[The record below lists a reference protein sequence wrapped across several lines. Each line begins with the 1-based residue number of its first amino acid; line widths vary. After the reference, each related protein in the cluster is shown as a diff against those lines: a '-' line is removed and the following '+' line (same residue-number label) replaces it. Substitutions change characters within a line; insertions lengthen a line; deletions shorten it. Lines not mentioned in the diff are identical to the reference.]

1 MKEPE
6 PVKQEQ
12 PVIDE
17 EDFRLSESVVED
29 AKDIDLEKMFEFH
42 QITDVNQAVELAAF
56 PNIGTPPILQSPKHF
71 HSNIKVFRGDPT
83 EKFVWNSYLLEGLKD
98 QVHPDWLLNIT
109 HGFVGQSSMF
119 SHIFCDNVN
128 RTIFLEILPKDLHK
142 IGFLFVGIN
151 PFQANVSY
159 LYPLKLSEISRFS
172 DVFRVYR
179 NGTLA

>member
-71 HSNIKVFRGDPT
+71 RSNKSFSWRSDRKIC
-83 EKFVWNSYLLEGLKD
+83 LEF
-98 QVHPDWLLNIT
+98 I
-109 HGFVGQSSMF
+109 FIRRIERSS
-119 SHIFCDNVN
+119 S
-128 RTIFLEILPKDLHK
+128 
-142 IGFLFVGIN
+142 
-151 PFQANVSY
+151 S
-159 LYPLKLSEISRFS
+159 
-172 DVFRVYR
+172 
-179 NGTLA
+179 

>member
-12 PVIDE
+12 LAIDE

-29 AKDIDLEKMFEFH
+29 AKDIDLKKMLEFH
-42 QITDVNQAVELAAF
+42 QITDVNQVVELAAF

-71 HSNIKVFRGDPT
+71 RSNIKVFRGDPT

-119 SHIFCDNVN
+119 SLIMFDNLN
-128 RTIFLEILPKDLHK
+128 CRSL
-142 IGFLFVGIN
+142 
-151 PFQANVSY
+151 
-159 LYPLKLSEISRFS
+159 
-172 DVFRVYR
+172 
-179 NGTLA
+179 